1 MRNNRDINYTQKSII
16 LILNFIILAALM
28 VCFITPVQALTG
40 NPIVTSTSPED
51 QKERVDIN
59 LPIYITFDRDMDD
72 STMTG
77 SNIVVKDSKGQ
88 SVPARGIHY
97 DPTSKTTVFIPQTS
111 LKQDE
116 SYEITILTGIKDTT
130 GLPLLANYVSS
141 FKTTLSS
148 DTPQPLVIDTI
159 PKESISQV
167 GTKRVVSAQ
176 FNHDM
181 DPKSI
186 NTATFTMVDQNNNPV
201 TAKSITYDES
211 SRIAAFVPASK
222 LITNTKYT
230 VTIKGAPDGSGVKD
244 SAGVNLNQNYVWAF
258 TTGNTE
264 FYDPHG
270 IYMINSN
277 ACATCHQT
285 HNALNTSLINKT
297 TETALCFTCHDG
309 TGSNINISSG
319 MLSSSN
325 NQSFHPIMDTGN
337 PQAKQLFQCS
347 DCHNP
352 HGDAD
357 AFGNTY
363 EKLLRVNDGTNTVYQ
378 GNEFCLACH
387 GKTDRKFTDTYY
399 NNSAGDHHD
408 SIAAHYDT
416 TNSILDSVTKITC
429 TKCHTSHS
437 GKYTQLTDQLEENLC
452 LSCHNNQANS
462 HSGQGNIQ
470 EQFFGSSTVTI
481 ISKHDITSSTEG
493 KVECTSCHGSHT
505 VGAASLSEGKAYSDL
520 SDPQNTKNV
529 FTTVAGTPNATIGN
543 MTDFCLRCH
552 GDNPPTAARSAIQV
566 VPFSI
571 IFPQTTFINSGWNKT
586 NYQSSIHFSNGISCN
601 QCHEPHGSSNPR
613 LQSRPEDNSTTSTS
627 GECLSCHSN
636 DIGPSFNQ
644 TSHHPT
650 LEIVGQHQDTE
661 TVSSKLSTNNR
672 HAECVDC
679 HDPHSVTSGAL
690 TVKQGNDLC
699 LDCHTQST
707 KGSGFT
713 KEAGGDNLHLTKPEH
728 NINCSDCH
736 VKTPHGSPNPK
747 LLSTTSID
755 SNSKI
760 VSINSGST
768 NSWTKESCGTVTEC
782 HN

>member
-1 MRNNRDINYTQKSII
+1 MRNDWDIKYVQKSVI
-16 LILNFIILAALM
+16 LILNFIILVALM
-28 VCFITPVQALTG
+28 VYFITPVQAVTG

-51 QKERVDIN
+51 QKEQVDIN
-59 LPIYITFDRDMDD
+59 LPLYITFDRDMDA
-72 STMTG
+72 STMIS
-77 SNIVVKDSKGQ
+77 SNIIVKDSKGQ

-97 DPTSKTTVFIPQTS
+97 DPTSKTTVFIPQIS

-148 DTPQPLVIDTI
+148 DTPQPLIIDTI

-167 GTKRVVSAQ
+167 GTKRVISAQ

-181 DPKSI
+181 DPNSI
-186 NTATFTMVDQNNNPV
+186 NTTTFTMVDENNNPV
-201 TAKSITYDES
+201 TAKSITYDAS
-211 SRIAAFVPASK
+211 SRIAAFVPAST
-222 LITNTKYT
+222 LTTNTKYT
-230 VTIKGAPDGSGVKD
+230 VTLKGAPDGTGVKD
-244 SAGVNLNQNYVWAF
+244 STGVNLTKDYVWSF

-270 IYMINSN
+270 VYMINSN

-319 MLSSSN
+319 MLGSSN

-337 PQAKQLFQCS
+337 LEAKQLFQCS

-357 AFGNTY
+357 PLGNTY
-363 EKLLRVNDGTNTVYQ
+363 EKLLRVNDGTNTIYQ
-378 GNEFCLACH
+378 GNEFCLTCH

-399 NNSAGDHHD
+399 NNTAGDHTNP
-408 SIAAHYDT
+408 IAAHYDT
-416 TNSILDSVTKITC
+416 TKTALNTLTKITC

-437 GKYTQLTDQLEENLC
+437 GKFNQLTDQLEENLC
-452 LSCHNNQANS
+452 LSCHDNKANS

-470 EQFFGSSTVTI
+470 EEFFGSPTVTI
-481 ISKHDITSSTEG
+481 VSKHDITSSTGG
-493 KVECTSCHGSHT
+493 KVECSSCHGSHT
-505 VGAASLSEGKAYSDL
+505 VGVASLNEGKAYSDL

-529 FTTVAGTPNATIGN
+529 FTTVAGTPNATVGN
-543 MTDFCLRCH
+543 MTDYCLRCH
-552 GDNPPTAARSAIQV
+552 GDKPPVAARSATQL

-571 IFPQTTFINSGWNKT
+571 LFPQTTFINSGWNKASYT
-586 NYQSSIHFSNGISCN
+586 SSIHASNGITCN

-613 LQSRPEDNSTTSTS
+613 LQSRPEDTASTS
-627 GECLSCHSN
+627 GECLSCHTN
-636 DIGPSFNQ
+636 VGTSFSQ
-644 TSHHPT
+644 SSHHPT
-650 LEIVGQHQDTE
+650 LEMSGLHQDTE
-661 TVSSKLSTNNR
+661 TTSSKLSTNNR

-679 HDPHSVTSGAL
+679 HDPHSVSSGAL
-690 TVKQGNDLC
+690 TVKQGNNLC
-699 LDCHTQST
+699 IDCHTQST
-707 KGSGFT
+707 NDSGFSAEVGS
-713 KEAGGDNLHLTKPEH
+713 KNLHTIDKH
-728 NINCSDCH
+728 VNVACNSCH
-736 VKTPHGSPNPK
+736 VTVPHGSSNPK
-747 LLSTTSID
+747 LLSTTAVD
-755 SNSKI
+755 SKSKI
-760 VSINSGST
+760 TSLSGTTNNWIKNSCSTVPNSG
-768 NSWTKESCGTVTEC
+768 C
-782 HN
+782 HDN